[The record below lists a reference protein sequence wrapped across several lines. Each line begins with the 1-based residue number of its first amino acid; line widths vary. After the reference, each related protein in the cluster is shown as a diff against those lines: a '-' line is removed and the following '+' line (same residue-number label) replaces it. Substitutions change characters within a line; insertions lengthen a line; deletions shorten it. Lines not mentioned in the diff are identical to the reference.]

1 VPATH
6 RPLVVTADPD
16 LLDEVLGLT
25 AVAGVEAITAPDLSE
40 ARRHWDTAPLVV
52 LDSAL
57 AQAVRANRLGRRQDV
72 MAVCR
77 GASSTDAPDGLRG
90 DGIDGVFVLPR
101 DSSELLDRIVACRDE
116 ESMPLGR
123 VMGVVAGSG
132 GAGASVFASAL
143 AMAGTRSNRRS
154 WLIDLDPSGGGAD
167 LLFGLEADQGLRW
180 PDLHHAGGRLSPEAL
195 RDALPGVAGVSVL
208 SCDRLDSGDPPPEA
222 VTAVL
227 AATRR
232 TGDFTVVDLPRA
244 ASPAR
249 TAALAVV
256 DEVLM
261 VVAEEVR
268 AVVAAHRLAM
278 ELDAEPASVRAVLRS
293 AASSGLAPDKIFA
306 ALPVPVVGRFV
317 SEPAVR
323 QALLQGRPVGL
334 RRRGSL
340 VRLCSDLAEGIAD
353 EYWGEVAVH

>member
-1 VPATH
+1 MPATH

-208 SCDRLDSGDPPPEA
+208 SCDRLDSGDPPPE
-222 VTAVL
+222 
-227 AATRR
+227 R
-232 TGDFTVVDLPRA
+232 
-244 ASPAR
+244 
-249 TAALAVV
+249 
-256 DEVLM
+256 
-261 VVAEEVR
+261 
-268 AVVAAHRLAM
+268 
-278 ELDAEPASVRAVLRS
+278 
-293 AASSGLAPDKIFA
+293 
-306 ALPVPVVGRFV
+306 
-317 SEPAVR
+317 
-323 QALLQGRPVGL
+323 
-334 RRRGSL
+334 
-340 VRLCSDLAEGIAD
+340 
-353 EYWGEVAVH
+353 